1 MSNLTKDQ
9 KDILAKIEKEFTKM
23 NDSKA
28 KPFGLISKEFFDKE
42 RADIDNEIRNLKIEE
57 DAQKQMIQDMMKR
70 DIKFLNKD
78 LSPMGLI
85 ATKYICNSERI
96 IRIDVKGNELTN
108 YPDLTF
114 DYRLNFE
121 SVYFAD
127 KRSTYRYLGFIGIDF
142 YTHSSCSKTFK
153 DLKDLCANEQFIAK
167 IRNYYEDARNK
178 GLVD

>member
-1 MSNLTKDQ
+1 MSNLTKEQ

-23 NDSKA
+23 NQSKS
-28 KPFGLISKEFFDKE
+28 KSFGLISKEFFDKE
-42 RADIDNEIRNLKIEE
+42 RTDIDNQIREIKIEE
-57 DAQKQMIQDMMKR
+57 NAQKQMIQDMMYR
-70 DIKFLNKD
+70 DVKLLNKD

-85 ATKYICNSERI
+85 ATKYICNCENI
-96 IRIDVKGNELTN
+96 IRIDVKGEELTP
-108 YPDLTF
+108 YPRLTF

-153 DLKDLCANEQFIAK
+153 DLKDLCSNEQFIAK
-167 IRNYYEDARNK
+167 IRSKYEDARNK